1 MRGEDKS
8 SCLKKTDLL
17 FCTTFSSCNMCL
29 LRFIQYLS
37 YLSLSCTLSLFFYL
51 SPSLSLFGHSD
62 VRFTASLTGAAGEF
76 PSAVWSLIPPN
87 LSFCSLCALRL
98 KTTRFLRLWLF
109 FFFWNHLPLWIRNH
123 PPVALQVKTKRVPF
137 SEMDLKDVP
146 CFFVNYILSRTVS
159 TIALQIISCLHF
171 CTFFSCAGA
180 QELIKWV
187 FVCFTNLCICF

>member
-109 FFFWNHLPLWIRNH
+109 FFFLKSSATLNPKSSSSCIASEDEAGPFLRNGF
-123 PPVALQVKTKRVPF
+123 KRCTLLF
-137 SEMDLKDVP
+137 CK
-146 CFFVNYILSRTVS
+146 
-159 TIALQIISCLHF
+159 LHF
-171 CTFFSCAGA
+171 VQDSIHNSIANNKLSTF
-180 QELIKWV
+180 LYV
-187 FVCFTNLCICF
+187 FQLCRSTGID